1 MNVDEIIIKK
11 IMRGDNLG
19 GYDIECAAIRARIKQ
34 LEAELEAANLTIRHM
49 RQNLS
54 LTDLTSIG
62 IDVER

>member
-1 MNVDEIIIKK
+1 MSVDEIIIKK

-19 GYDIECAAIRARIKQ
+19 GYNIECAVIRGHIKQ
-34 LEAELEAANLTIRHM
+34 LEAKLEAANLTIGHM

-62 IDVER
+62 IDD